1 MPFKINLFYHTI
13 SDNKCSFPSLFLFAS
28 GDVIAS
34 ITVDVIFFP
43 VVIDVNNVHLA
54 VGVTT
59 VDAVFFA
66 DAIAVVVTVPVAII
80 TVDTVSLVVI
90 TVIFVVVFVPTI
102 RIDVVCHAVINVVD
116 VVDFF
121 VNIIFADVFVVLFI
135 VAADFIDPIFLFFL
149 LILVVV
155 YLNSHGADSA
165 ILSVWL
171 FVSILWHLLSDIF
184 FSLIS

>member
-59 VDAVFFA
+59 DAVFFA

-135 VAADFIDPIFLFFL
+135 VAADFIDPIFLLFL

-155 YLNSHGADSA
+155 YLNSDGADSA
-165 ILSVWL
+165 ILSFWL
-171 FVSILWHLLSDIF
+171 FVSILWHLLSDF
-184 FSLIS
+184 FFFH